1 MTAPTSHSPGSIQF
15 LLSPLFLCDAAVNT
29 CTVHCRC
36 VLKGM
41 NMPCSIHA
49 VGTAQ
54 LAFRSCYLI
63 HTAEVIMLIVVDSQL
78 TGWSSRSLLLSAMHF
93 SPLLFCGES
102 AEANSQNAASN
113 ARRAWTEEAL
123 LELGAMLCVS
133 RGRIAQQQGQS
144 RPAPQDAGEQSDSI
158 TDSIL
163 AVSVRQ
169 CQHAGEICLF
179 VLLICTE
186 GWEGGR
192 GVGFCVFF
200 KWEKHILG
208 IPKQCAGSCFC
219 AVCLGLPM

>member
-1 MTAPTSHSPGSIQF
+1 
-15 LLSPLFLCDAAVNT
+15 
-29 CTVHCRC
+29 
-36 VLKGM
+36 
-41 NMPCSIHA
+41 
-49 VGTAQ
+49 
-54 LAFRSCYLI
+54 
-63 HTAEVIMLIVVDSQL
+63 
-78 TGWSSRSLLLSAMHF
+78 MHF

-102 AEANSQNAASN
+102 AEADSQNAASN

-200 KWEKHILG
+200 LNGKSISWESQSNVQAPVFVPSIWVCRCKICSTFACHFMHLFSLQFL
-208 IPKQCAGSCFC
+208 KQ
-219 AVCLGLPM
+219 